1 MKNMKTTRI
10 FYLFLFCLVLHF
22 FALPV
27 TISAQSVDFNF
38 SPRLWGLDLLV
49 TINNFPFSFENLGLF
64 KALIGFG
71 GGYEDYGYFRD
82 SNNDYLVYQENSTYS
97 FNFKRVNFLG
107 SLGFGFD
114 FLANEKIGHHLF
126 CLKILYCADYQSYE
140 NTNDGKE
147 TYLYQTSLAEK
158 EGIFQNSILFSIY
171 FNLLKISSKTHSI
184 KGMDLYLSYKMYP
197 HLMNNLSDYSA
208 LTFQFRGYLPFIEDE
223 KISVYI
229 ANRFH
234 LYYIPLSS
242 SYIPVSALTEGSLGC
257 AMRGIYW
264 CQYEGTFRLVNNL
277 DIRIFFPEIF
287 KQNYIYPGIIIF
299 FDIGVNDYKHLDQVI
314 STENIQYSTG
324 IGAILVVMGID
335 LVDFYIEYN
344 IKDSQLF
351 LRLRFSTF
359 F

>member
-82 SNNDYLVYQENSTYS
+82 NNNDYLVYQENSTYS

-140 NTNDGKE
+140 NTNDG
-147 TYLYQTSLAEK
+147 
-158 EGIFQNSILFSIY
+158 
-171 FNLLKISSKTHSI
+171 
-184 KGMDLYLSYKMYP
+184 
-197 HLMNNLSDYSA
+197 
-208 LTFQFRGYLPFIEDE
+208 
-223 KISVYI
+223 
-229 ANRFH
+229 
-234 LYYIPLSS
+234 
-242 SYIPVSALTEGSLGC
+242 
-257 AMRGIYW
+257 
-264 CQYEGTFRLVNNL
+264 
-277 DIRIFFPEIF
+277 
-287 KQNYIYPGIIIF
+287 
-299 FDIGVNDYKHLDQVI
+299 
-314 STENIQYSTG
+314 
-324 IGAILVVMGID
+324 
-335 LVDFYIEYN
+335 
-344 IKDSQLF
+344 
-351 LRLRFSTF
+351 
-359 F
+359 

>member
-1 MKNMKTTRI
+1 
-10 FYLFLFCLVLHF
+10 
-22 FALPV
+22 
-27 TISAQSVDFNF
+27 
-38 SPRLWGLDLLV
+38 
-49 TINNFPFSFENLGLF
+49 
-64 KALIGFG
+64 
-71 GGYEDYGYFRD
+71 
-82 SNNDYLVYQENSTYS
+82 
-97 FNFKRVNFLG
+97 
-107 SLGFGFD
+107 
-114 FLANEKIGHHLF
+114 
-126 CLKILYCADYQSYE
+126 E

-242 SYIPVSALTEGSLGC
+242 GYIPVSALTEGSLGC